1 MHWSTSSYWLSSKA
15 ISLSTG
21 PNSSG
26 LFISSSTCNLH
37 NILSGLMFT
46 TAGASTCS
54 SPSCPSTMFHESG
67 WPDLTNA
74 RDREKRKDGCDE
86 HETQTLNPLQ
96 VALIPLDTALV
107 WRSLSGSLE
116 DNGMSLFKMEMRVWS
131 MDFPCAAASAIYE
144 CNLAC

>member
-1 MHWSTSSYWLSSKA
+1 MDFFFL
-15 ISLSTG
+15 I
-21 PNSSG
+21 
-26 LFISSSTCNLH
+26 I
-37 NILSGLMFT
+37 
-46 TAGASTCS
+46 
-54 SPSCPSTMFHESG
+54 G

-116 DNGMSLFKMEMRVWS
+116 DNGMSLFNMEMRV
-131 MDFPCAAASAIYE
+131 CK
-144 CNLAC
+144 